1 VAHEDDDEDLFEL
14 LLGGSRPLRATEEPE
29 PGDALPLEPGPVPA
43 PASRGRPVLVGVGV
57 GLAVGLSAL
66 AIAFSIIAIPMY
78 ALASFEPGKGL
89 QRSTI
94 RTGLLV
100 VALPIGTLV
109 GVVTGIIVGIWK
121 ARGGHLPTDRTP
133 IHG

>member
-14 LLGGSRPLRATEEPE
+14 LLGGPRPL
-29 PGDALPLEPGPVPA
+29 PA
-43 PASRGRPVLVGVGV
+43 RSSRRRSILVGVGV

-89 QRSTI
+89 QRTTI

-100 VALPIGTLV
+100 VALPFGTLV
-109 GVVTGIIVGIWK
+109 GVATGIIVGIWK

>member
-1 VAHEDDDEDLFEL
+1 VVPEPIDDEPEMDLFEL
-14 LLGGSRPLRATEEPE
+14 LLSGPPSGPPPEPE
-29 PGDALPLEPGPVPA
+29 ESVA
-43 PASRGRPVLVGVGV
+43 PDRPVDRPPRRRSILVGTAVGLGV
-57 GLAVGLSAL
+57 GLCGV

-89 QRSTI
+89 QRDTI

-100 VALPIGTLV
+100 VALPFGALV
-109 GVVTGIIVGIWK
+109 GLVTGITVGIWK
-121 ARGGHLPTDRTP
+121 AKGGRLPSDRTP